1 MQAVLL
7 YYCGAIIVNPTLM
20 SNAKDAGETFGV
32 IYGQS
37 KRTGCINFV
46 EFAMTV
52 NV

>member
-7 YYCGAIIVNPTLM
+7 YYCRAIIVNPALM
-20 SNAKDAGETFGV
+20 SNAKDAGDTFGV

-37 KRTGCINFV
+37 KRTGCIDFV
-46 EFAMTV
+46 EFALSV